1 MQEVHW
7 SFINPYIWTIA
18 MYSYVAKGVGG
29 KPRMLEEL
37 KQAYFSDYVILYKP
51 CNV

>member
-1 MQEVHW
+1 
-7 SFINPYIWTIA
+7 

-29 KPRMLEEL
+29 KPGMPEEPE
-37 KQAYFSDYVILYKP
+37 QAYFSDYVILYKP